1 MRLIIYVLLI
11 LLVAPTKSPGRT
23 LNGRDNTEAIDM
35 EMSDE
40 DFDTLPEFLED
51 PESMSLRII

>member
-1 MRLIIYVLLI
+1 MKSITYVLI

-23 LNGRDNTEAIDM
+23 HNGRDNTETIDM

-51 PESMSLRII
+51 PESMSLHII